1 MTRILAGLALG
12 ICIFGGPTTPAQAGP
27 IERACL
33 AADRQAA
40 SRPLCDCIQ
49 QVADQTLTNADQR
62 MAAKF
67 FDDPH
72 KAQEIR
78 QSDNTRHEA
87 FWLRYKE
94 FGISAAA
101 LCD

>member
-1 MTRILAGLALG
+1 MTRILAGLTLACSIL
-12 ICIFGGPTTPAQAGP
+12 TTPAHAGP
-27 IERACL
+27 IERACIE
-33 AADRQAA
+33 AGRQAA
-40 SRPLCDCIQ
+40 SGRLCDCIQ
-49 QVADQTLTNADQR
+49 QVADQTLTRSDQR

-78 QSDNTRHEA
+78 QSDNSTHEA
-87 FWLRYKE
+87 FWLRYKD

-101 LCD
+101 MCD

>member
-1 MTRILAGLALG
+1 MTRILAGLLVV
-12 ICIFGGPTTPAQAGP
+12 FGTLTAPQVAQAGP
-27 IERACL
+27 IERACI
-33 AADRQAA
+33 AAGRQAA
-40 SRPLCDCIQ
+40 SGRLCRCIQ
-49 QVADQTLTNADQR
+49 HVADQTLTRADQR
-62 MAAKF
+62 FAAKF
-67 FDDPH
+67 FGDPH

-78 QSDNTRHEA
+78 QSENDRHEA

>member
-1 MTRILAGLALG
+1 MTRILTGLILASG
-12 ICIFGGPTTPAQAGP
+12 ILVFPAAPVQAGP
-27 IERACL
+27 IERACI
-33 AADRQAA
+33 AAGRQSA
-40 SRPLCDCIQ
+40 SGRLCDCIQ
-49 QVADQTLTNADQR
+49 NVADQTLTRSDQR

-67 FDDPH
+67 FQDPH

-78 QSDNTRHEA
+78 QSDNTQHEA
-87 FWLRYKE
+87 FWLRYKD